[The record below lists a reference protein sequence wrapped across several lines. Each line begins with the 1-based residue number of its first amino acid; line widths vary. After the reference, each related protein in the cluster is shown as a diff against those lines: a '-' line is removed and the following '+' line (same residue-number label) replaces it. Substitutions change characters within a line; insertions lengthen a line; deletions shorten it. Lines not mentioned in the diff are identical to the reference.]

1 MASEGQFAPFERHDR
16 YGKMGVAPQSL
27 MERIRL
33 GLAAVT
39 LLPVRALGTLSCV
52 VGFFAACKLLQLLP
66 SQYRSPLVAAL
77 GKTYC
82 KACLLCIGFWRV
94 RWVKLPRAAWDSRPA
109 AAAHAAAIV
118 SNHCSWADILVHMS
132 HSFPSFVA
140 RNGTDTLPL
149 IGFIR

>member
-1 MASEGQFAPFERHDR
+1 MASRDAYAPFERHDR
-16 YGKMGVAPQSL
+16 YGKMGMAPQSML
-27 MERIRL
+27 ERLRL
-33 GLAAVT
+33 GLSAVII
-39 LLPVRALGTLSCV
+39 LPVRALGTLSCV

-66 SQYRSPLVAAL
+66 SHHRSPLVAAL
-77 GKTYC
+77 GKAYC

-94 RWVKLPRAAWDSRPA
+94 RWVKVARADWDSRPA

-118 SNHCSWADILVHMS
+118 SNHCSWADILIHMS

-140 RNGTDTLPL
+140 RKGTDTLPL